1 VIAGSTRAEDG
12 LFLGMA
18 SYLPLL
24 VEGKPLSLALREVQY
39 TQGLSPISLFVV
51 ILDDVG
57 IYGLIRKEQRVLLTM
72 EALFLATL
80 IFTMV
85 CCLCRR

>member
-39 TQGLSPISLFVV
+39 TQGFSPISLFVV

-57 IYGLIRKEQRVLLTM
+57 IYGLIRKGTASASNYGGIVSCNSYIYNGMLPL
-72 EALFLATL
+72 
-80 IFTMV
+80 
-85 CCLCRR
+85 